1 MGSVSASEAVRWY
14 RAVNSQ
20 RAKYVSSRKSGRVGI
35 ERLLPGRRP
44 RRGQIVHDARQTRS
58 ETSSSRPCTSALR

>member
-35 ERLLPGRRP
+35 ERLLPASASGQ
-44 RRGQIVHDARQTRS
+44 RRGEPGT
-58 ETSSSRPCTSALR
+58 TSG